1 MGVYSSSFVIEPESE
16 VAVSG
21 FSHPSKP
28 SWITAHAIST
38 ELSIAEVERL
48 WLRFQ
53 QMGANQDG
61 ILTQEVLVSPKLSAD
76 VFTKNILKNFKSSDG
91 NISFETFL
99 RALKWCE
106 SQEMQ
111 AKIKAIFQMLNNG
124 NPIPKDIFQK
134 ILQRLY
140 PGDSDEQ
147 IKRTSNIFFKT
158 VDKSNKG
165 LLDENSFLRA
175 VLDLPRAKT
184 QNILNFHI
192 LPEQMRETVHRSLPE
207 FSSQADFYHSPTPY
221 TSQVPSDIILKE
233 VAEKIHRKDWDLVA
247 NRLGFFSDDIQSI
260 RSNNPDNTYTQALQM
275 LMNWKTREGDNAR
288 ASTLEKILRNAGMI
302 EASLLLAP

>member
-1 MGVYSSSFVIEPESE
+1 MGVYNSRFVIEPNSE

-28 SWITAHAIST
+28 NWITAHAIST

-61 ILTQEVLVSPKLSAD
+61 VLTPEALTSQKLSTD

-91 NISFETFL
+91 NISFESFL

-106 SQEMQ
+106 SQDPQ
-111 AKIKAIFQMLNNG
+111 VKVKAIFQMLNNG
-124 NPIPKDIFQK
+124 SPIPKDIFQK
-134 ILQRLY
+134 ILRRLY
-140 PGDSDEQ
+140 PEGSDEE
-147 IKRTSNIFFKT
+147 IKRITTIFFKT
-158 VDKSNKG
+158 VDTSNKG
-165 LLDENSFLRA
+165 VLDESSFVHA
-175 VLDLPRAKT
+175 VLKLPQAKT

-192 LPEQMRETVHRSLPE
+192 LPEQMRQQVHSSLPE
-207 FSSQADFYHSPTPY
+207 FSSQAGFYNTPTPY
-221 TSQVPSDIILKE
+221 AAQIPSDVILKE
-233 VAEKIHRKDWDLVA
+233 IAEKIHRKDWDLVA
-247 NRLGFFSDDIQSI
+247 NRLGFFADDIE
-260 RSNNPDNTYTQALQM
+260 RFRKNNPDNTHQQVLQM
-275 LMNWKTREGDNAR
+275 LMKWKNREGDNAK